1 MTHPIIKTE
10 NYLLVVGD
18 KYKSNSFPYVVAE
31 KTKTGEFC
39 LCRLNQ
45 KFQSCQMFQTYHLSH
60 LYHLCQNYHLWQ
72 VDNENDWDDENQFAI
87 VAHLPLNN
95 ATTLDGVPL
104 LPPIEDEDISN
115 LTFQA
120 YKEQEKWTWGEF
132 KDIFPAGYNKAKE
145 KYKFTKED
153 LYMLAAKVVNDIA
166 KNKGNTDWNMFTTPK
181 MIAEEFIQQP
191 KYPVAFEC
199 EIDNI
204 LSYNADD
211 GINALINL
219 NFGNPKTI
227 TNSQGLTELVGR
239 YIYES

>member
-95 ATTLDGVPL
+95 APIIEGVPL
-104 LPPIEDEDISN
+104 LPPIEEDISN

-120 YKEQEKWTWGEF
+120 YKEQDKWTWGEF

-153 LYMLAAKVVNDIA
+153 LFMLAAKVVNDIA

-191 KYPVAFEC
+191 KYPVAFEMKVVG
-199 EIDNI
+199 IT
-204 LSYNADD
+204 DD
-211 GINALINL
+211 GDNYIEQ
-219 NFGNPKTI
+219 PKTI
-227 TNSQGLTELVGR
+227 TNLQGLTQVVGN
-239 YIYES
+239 YIY

>member
-1 MTHPIIKTE
+1 MTHTIIKTE
-10 NYLLVVGD
+10 NYLLVVD
-18 KYKSNSFPYVVAE
+18 ESEIKDCYYWNELDREIRKNNNINHS
-31 KTKTGEFC
+31 
-39 LCRLNQ
+39 
-45 KFQSCQMFQTYHLSH
+45 YHKKII
-60 LYHLCQNYHLWQ
+60 
-72 VDNENDWDDENQFAI
+72 F
-87 VAHLPLNN
+87 HLPLNN
-95 ATTLDGVPL
+95 APILEGVPL
-104 LPPIEDEDISN
+104 LPPIEEDISN

-120 YKEQEKWTWGEF
+120 YKEQDKWTWGEF

-191 KYPVAFEC
+191 KYPVAFEY

-211 GINALINL
+211 GINALINP

-227 TNSQGLTELVGR
+227 TNLQGLTELVGR